1 MTAALPRWTFSRST
15 VLHSTLPLLA
25 ALTLAGCSDQNWRT
39 TDVSEI
45 MPALDFTLVDE
56 HGETVHAEDY
66 AGKTTLLY
74 FGYTHCPDVCPTTL
88 ARLSA
93 ATHQLDDEVR
103 DDVQVLFVS
112 VDPARDTPEVMG
124 RYADA
129 FGPRFIGLT
138 GETGQIDALTNRYRI
153 TYSYGEPDADGRY
166 DVTHSSAVFAFD
178 PQGDAQ
184 LLLRDSDP
192 LENIVAD
199 IERLATRS

>member
-1 MTAALPRWTFSRST
+1 MPAALTRRTLLRRTAPR
-15 VLHSTLPLLA
+15 LTLPLVA

-45 MPALDFTLVDE
+45 MPPLDFSLVDE
-56 HGETVHAEDY
+56 HGETVHAGDY

-93 ATHQLDDEVR
+93 ATHQLDDELR

-124 RYADA
+124 QYADA
-129 FGPRFIGLT
+129 FGPQFIGLT
-138 GETGQIDALTNRYRI
+138 GETEQIDALTNRYRI
-153 TYSYGEPDADGRY
+153 TYSYDEPDADGRY

-192 LENIVAD
+192 LDNIVAD
-199 IERLATRS
+199 IERLASQS

>member
-1 MTAALPRWTFSRST
+1 MRT
-15 VLHSTLPLLA
+15 VLPLLA

-39 TDVSEI
+39 TDISEI
-45 MPALDFTLVDE
+45 MPALDFTLIDAN
-56 HGETVHAEDY
+56 GETVHAEDY
-66 AGKTTLLY
+66 LGKTTLLY

-124 RYADA
+124 QYADA

-138 GETGQIDALTNRYRI
+138 GTTDQIDTLTNRYRI
-153 TYSYGEPDADGRY
+153 TYSYGEKDANGGY

-192 LENIVAD
+192 LDNIVAD
-199 IERLATRS
+199 LSRLASRG

>member
-1 MTAALPRWTFSRST
+1 MTS
-15 VLHSTLPLLA
+15 
-25 ALTLAGCSDQNWRT
+25 ALTRWSLACLATLALTGCSDQNWRT

-56 HGETVHAEDY
+56 HGETVNAEEY
-66 AGKTTLLY
+66 LGKTTLLY

-93 ATHQLDDEVR
+93 ATHRLDDAVR

-112 VDPARDTPEVMG
+112 VDPERDTPEIMA
-124 RYADA
+124 RYTDA
-129 FGPRFIGLT
+129 FGPQFIGLT
-138 GETGQIDALTNRYRI
+138 GDTEQIDALTNRYRI
-153 TYSYGEPDADGRY
+153 TYSHGEPDADGSY

-184 LLLRDSDP
+184 LLMRDSDP
-192 LENIVAD
+192 LDNIVAD
-199 IERLATRS
+199 IDRLASQG